1 MIGNKTDIL
10 IISESK
16 LDDTSLTSQFSIDNF
31 TELLRIDRARNGG
44 GILLYIKNNM
54 ATILLTN
61 SALPK
66 DI

>member
-31 TELLRIDRARNGG
+31 TALLRLDRTRNGG
-44 GILLYIKNNM
+44 DILLYIKNNM
-54 ATILLTN
+54 AAILLTN

>member
-16 LDDTSLTSQFSIDNF
+16 LDDTLLTSQFSIDNF
-31 TELLRIDRARNGG
+31 TALLRLDRTRNGG
-44 GILLYIKNNM
+44 DILLYIKNNM
-54 ATILLTN
+54 AAILLTN

>member
-31 TELLRIDRARNGG
+31 TALLRLDRTRNGG
-44 GILLYIKNNM
+44 DILLYIKNNM
-54 ATILLTN
+54 AAILLTN
-61 SALPK
+61 SALPQ

>member
-16 LDDTSLTSQFSIDNF
+16 LDDTSLTSQFSIDSF
-31 TELLRIDRARNGG
+31 TALLRLDRTRNGG
-44 GILLYIKNNM
+44 DILLYIKNNM
-54 ATILLTN
+54 AAILLTN